1 MAKKSKIVKA
11 AKQRELIKKYYEL
24 KEAGDVEA
32 LAKLPVVKKLSI
44 GCDIQSYHSEK
55 IGTSC
60 KQDIQTIN
68 IYTKKENFTNL
79 AIPIL
84 PHTKEATTLV
94 IIVKTSPD
102 RP

>member
-1 MAKKSKIVKA
+1 MRPFQRSITKITRS
-11 AKQRELIKKYYEL
+11 Q
-24 KEAGDVEA
+24 
-32 LAKLPVVKKLSI
+32 KLSI

-84 PHTKEATTLV
+84 PHTKEATALV